1 MDSFILAPEPPMKSA
16 SENIVVL
23 SGAPGQASE
32 IVPSY
37 IDRLL
42 AGGIRRT

>member
-23 SGAPGQASE
+23 SGAGQASE